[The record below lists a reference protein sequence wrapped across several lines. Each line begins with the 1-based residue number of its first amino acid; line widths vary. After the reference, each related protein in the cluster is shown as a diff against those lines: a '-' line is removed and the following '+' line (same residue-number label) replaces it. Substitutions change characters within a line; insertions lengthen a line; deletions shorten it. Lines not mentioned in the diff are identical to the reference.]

1 MLLHV
6 APPVTSRGM
15 TSEGFP
21 SHRILGD
28 LRQQILAGGLAPG
41 ARLPSENDLAG
52 RYATSRPTVRRAL
65 ERLQGDGLIIS
76 EQGRGWFVRPKPHVR
91 MLITGSNYRRHRALG
106 LPGFNA
112 QALEQGMSP
121 RQDITEV
128 SRISAPADVAQQLDL
143 DEDSPVVVRRRVFL
157 LDDEPAALTD
167 SYYPA
172 SWAAGTAIERPERV
186 KGGVHALIED
196 DGGPIGRRIARSVD
210 DITTRMPTPDETRKL
225 RLPQGM
231 PVFRVLRTVY
241 DSENRPLEVQETIAA
256 ADRHGFRYEV
266 DMG

>member
-1 MLLHV
+1 M
-6 APPVTSRGM
+6 AT
-15 TSEGFP
+15 EGFP
-21 SHRILGD
+21 SHRIAGD
-28 LRQQILAGGLAPG
+28 LREQILTGDLAPG

-65 ERLQGDGLIIS
+65 ERLQGDGLIIG

-128 SRISAPADVAQQLDL
+128 ARISAPPDVAQQLDL
-143 DEDSPVVVRRRVFL
+143 DHDSPVIVRRRVFL

-172 SWAAGTAIERPERV
+172 SLAAGTALEQPGRI
-186 KGGVHALIED
+186 KGGAHVIIED
-196 DGGPIGRRIARSVD
+196 EKGPIGRRIAGSVD
-210 DITTRMPTPDETRKL
+210 DITARMPTPDEVAKL
-225 RLPQGM
+225 RLPQGI
-231 PVFRVLRTVY
+231 PVFRILRTVY
-241 DSENRPLEVQETIAA
+241 DAENRPVEVQETVAA

>member
-1 MLLHV
+1 M
-6 APPVTSRGM
+6 AT
-15 TSEGFP
+15 EGFP
-21 SHRILGD
+21 SHRIAGD
-28 LRQQILAGGLAPG
+28 LREQIITGDLSPG

-65 ERLQGDGLIIS
+65 ERLQGDGLIVG

-128 SRISAPADVAQQLDL
+128 ARISAPPDVAQQLDL
-143 DEDSPVVVRRRVFL
+143 DEESPVIVRRRVFL

-172 SWAAGTAIERPERV
+172 SWAAGTEIEHPERI
-186 KGGVHALIED
+186 KGGVHAIIED
-196 DGGPIGRRIARSVD
+196 ESGPIRRSITGSVD
-210 DITTRMPTPDETRKL
+210 DITARMPTPNEVTKL
-225 RLPQGM
+225 RLPQGI

-241 DSENRPLEVQETIAA
+241 DSENRPVEVQETIAA

>member
-1 MLLHV
+1 M
-6 APPVTSRGM
+6 AT
-15 TSEGFP
+15 EGFP
-21 SHRILGD
+21 SHRIAGD
-28 LRQQILAGGLAPG
+28 LREQILTGDLTPG

-65 ERLQGDGLIIS
+65 ERLQGDGLIVG

-128 SRISAPADVAQQLDL
+128 ARISAPPDVAQQLDI
-143 DEDSPVVVRRRVFL
+143 DEGSPVIVRRRVFL

-172 SWAAGTAIERPERV
+172 IWAAGTALEQPERI
-186 KGGVHALIED
+186 KGGAHAIIED
-196 DGGPIGRRIARSVD
+196 DTGPIRRRIAGSMD
-210 DITTRMPTPDETRKL
+210 DITARMPTPDEVAKL
-225 RLPQGM
+225 RLPQGI

-256 ADRHGFRYEV
+256 SDRHGFRYEV